1 MKAVKRSHYFYN
13 SLTEIDQFLI
23 FYFLAEIQNYV
34 PIHIKGL
41 AQHRPT

>member
-1 MKAVKRSHYFYN
+1 MKAVTKFHYLYN

-23 FYFLAEIQNYV
+23 FYFLAELQNDV

-41 AQHRPT
+41 VQHT